1 MLSRTTFAVFTLLV
15 LFEVVAG
22 QQSAAKEADLA
33 LSFGNPKAE
42 NRIEVFYDFQ
52 CGSCATF
59 HASLRR
65 LVERFPER
73 AFVIVRH
80 FPLPLHDRAFMASSV
95 VEAAKRQGKGMEMVD
110 LLLQEQSKWSTAA
123 RSFPLIS
130 KYATQVGLDLKRF
143 QKDLTSDDVILFVLR
158 DHSRGK
164 RLEVDSTPTGFLNG
178 RKLTYPELLELEEFI
193 SKGN

>member
-1 MLSRTTFAVFTLLV
+1 MLIRTTLAVFTLLV
-15 LFEVVAG
+15 LCGVMAG
-22 QQSAAKEADLA
+22 QQAATKEGDVA
-33 LSFGNPKAE
+33 LSFGDPKAE

-52 CGSCATF
+52 CGSCAAI
-59 HASLRR
+59 HPNLKR
-65 LVERFPER
+65 LVERFPQR

-123 RSFPLIS
+123 KSFPLIS

-143 QKDLTSDDVILFVLR
+143 QKDLTSDEVILFVLR

-164 RLEVDSTPTGFLNG
+164 RLGVDATPTAFLNG
-178 RKLTYPELLELEEFI
+178 RKLKFPELSELEELI